1 MTSSLLA
8 LLLLLLLL
16 LLPARSSQQEDRI
29 WRALREQA
37 QEQWLG
43 VLQLQQQQEQEQEKE
58 DRLWVLQEVV
68 ELPPREVVVFI
79 EPERGQPLEEEQ
91 EQRLEQE
98 QGLEQEQRQ
107 EQEQELEREPAVS
120 LANTKEEE
128 GREVRAVYLA
138 VVGCLSGIL
147 VALVLLLACLCL
159 KQRGGQSKEVCG
171 GQGCRDKRDLLKLQE
186 EGSKERRRI
195 EEQVNKEIFVNK
207 EIYVSTE
214 VLV

>member
-43 VLQLQQQQEQEQEKE
+43 VLQQQLEQELEVVQEKD

-68 ELPPREVVVFI
+68 ELPPREVLVYI
-79 EPERGQPLEEEQ
+79 EPEGGQPLEDEQEQWLEQ

-98 QGLEQEQRQ
+98 
-107 EQEQELEREPAVS
+107 PAAS

-128 GREVRAVYLA
+128 GRGVRAVYLA
-138 VVGCLSGIL
+138 VVGCLTGIL

-186 EGSKERRRI
+186 EGRKERRRI